1 MGKCNCRR
9 PEDTLDPTAIR
20 LQADLLRLGHA
31 LAERRDGTHGDERL
45 KKQEEIEVLERELLL
60 AIRIEPDRKLFGIQG
75 NFCTPHDI
83 VRIRAAAYIG
93 WEMVAECDP
102 ATRIEQV
109 ARAIADPSQPH
120 YQEIILVRDALA
132 RAVIDGVFLLS
143 ADNNGSWG
151 GKILLPPRF
160 FSWLAGGNTK
170 SKGDFS
176 PKTIAAGR
184 LQRTRTSAGEGES
197 NDLLPTPLTARQISD
212 RIAARVVGMAEGGQ
226 LAVIS
231 GRLAMH
237 MRRAKMLAAGQD
249 PGTPNEVIL
258 VLGESSTGKSWICEQ
273 SGLATGLPQA
283 SANAAEM
290 SASGYVGLSVEDGLR
305 GLYLAAKCRPEVCRF
320 GIMTYDEITKKA
332 GSQNE
337 SPVNSTAVLNELL
350 RLVSGQETQV
360 GGKRS
365 GNEPSFTVNTSGMF
379 FFLCGH
385 APGLDDLIEKRLG
398 GKSIGFGTGKSR
410 SGTRGILLDCL
421 EDYGLPAELLNRLT
435 AIVTTPTPS
444 IQSLCQA
451 ATSPKGIIQAYGRLL
466 DNGDFRFQEKAVTQM
481 AEHCRATR
489 LYYRGIAS
497 IVSAL
502 AAEAMISERRG
513 SIIVTPADVRR
524 AVAEMDYGVANLL
537 QKTGRH
543 RAVATAPEDNME
555 CDIEADLV
563 TA

>member
-1 MGKCNCRR
+1 M
-9 PEDTLDPTAIR
+9 PDDTFDPSAIR

-45 KKQEEIEVLERELLL
+45 VKQAEIEVLERQLLL
-60 AIRIEPDRKLFGIQG
+60 DIRVVADRKLFGIQG
-75 NFCTPHDI
+75 NFSTPSDI
-83 VRIRAAAYIG
+83 VRVRGAAYIG
-93 WEMVAECDP
+93 WEMIAECDP
-102 ATRIEQV
+102 STRIEQV
-109 ARAIADPSQPH
+109 SRAIADPTQPH
-120 YQEIILVRDALA
+120 YQEILVVRDALA
-132 RAVIDGVFLLS
+132 RAVIDGIFLLS

-151 GKILLPPRF
+151 GKILLPPNF
-160 FSWLAGGNTK
+160 FSWLNGGNTK

-176 PKTIAAGR
+176 PKKIAAGR
-184 LQRTRTSAGEGES
+184 LQRTRTSTGGETD
-197 NDLLPTPLTARQISD
+197 DLLPAPLTARQIAD
-212 RIAARVVGMAEGGQ
+212 KIAARVVGMQEGGQ
-226 LAVIS
+226 LDVIS

-249 PGTPNEVIL
+249 PGTPNESVL

-273 SGLATGLPQA
+273 SGIATGLPQA

-305 GLYLAAKCRPEVCRF
+305 GLYLNSKCRPEVCRF
-320 GIMTYDEITKKA
+320 GVMTFDEITKKA

-337 SPVNSTAVLNELL
+337 SAVNSTAVLNEML
-350 RLVSGQETQV
+350 RLVQGQETQV

-365 GNEPSFTVNTSGMF
+365 GNEPSFTINTYGMF

-385 APGLDDLIEKRLG
+385 APGLDHLIEKRLG
-398 GKSIGFGTGKSR
+398 GKSIGFGNDKSR
-410 SGTRGILLDCL
+410 SGTRGILLDAL

-444 IQSLCQA
+444 IQSLCKA
-451 ATSPKGIIQAYGRLL
+451 ATSPKGVIQSYARLL
-466 DNGDFRFQEKAVTQM
+466 DNGDFRFQDKAVIEM

-502 AAEAMISERRG
+502 AAEALTSERRG

-524 AVAEMDYGVANLL
+524 VVNGMDDGVANLL

-543 RAVATAPEDNME
+543 RAVETAPEDIE
-555 CDIEADLV
+555 CDVTDLA

>member
-1 MGKCNCRR
+1 M
-9 PEDTLDPTAIR
+9 PDTLDPSAIR

-45 KKQEEIEVLERELLL
+45 KKQEDIEVLERELLL

-83 VRIRAAAYIG
+83 IRVRAAAYVG

-109 ARAIADPSQPH
+109 SRAIADPTQPH

-132 RAVIDGVFLLS
+132 RAVIAGVFLLS

-184 LQRTRTSAGEGES
+184 LQRTRTSTDGEAD
-197 NDLLPTPLTARQISD
+197 DLLPAPLTARQISD
-212 RIAARVVGMAEGGQ
+212 KIAARVVGMAEGGQ
-226 LAVIS
+226 LAVIC

-237 MRRAKMLAAGQD
+237 MRRAKMLAAGND
-249 PGTPNEVIL
+249 PGTPNEVVL
-258 VLGESSTGKSWICEQ
+258 VLGESGTGKTWLCEQ
-273 SGLATGLPQA
+273 AGISTGLPQA

-305 GLYLAAKCRPEVCRF
+305 GLYLASKCRPEVCRF
-320 GIMTYDEITKKA
+320 GIMTFDEVTKKA

-337 SPVNSTAVLNELL
+337 SAVNSTSVLNEML
-350 RLVSGQETQV
+350 RLVQGQETQV

-365 GNEPSFTVNTSGMF
+365 GNEPSFSVNTFGMF

-385 APGLDDLIEKRLG
+385 APGLDRLIERKLG
-398 GKSIGFGTGKSR
+398 GKAIGFGTGKSR

-451 ATSPKGIIQAYGRLL
+451 ATGPKGIIQAYGRLL

-502 AAEAMISERRG
+502 AADAMTSERKG
-513 SIIVTPADVRR
+513 SILITPADVRR
-524 AVAEMDYGVANLL
+524 AVAGMDDGVANLL

-543 RAVATAPEDNME
+543 RAVETAPEDNIE
-555 CDIEADLV
+555 DNIEADLV

>member
-1 MGKCNCRR
+1 M

-31 LAERRDGTHGDERL
+31 LAERRDGTHGDERTE
-45 KKQEEIEVLERELLL
+45 KQAEIEVLERQLLL

-75 NFCTPHDI
+75 NFSTPSDI
-83 VRIRAAAYIG
+83 VRVRGAALIG

-109 ARAIADPSQPH
+109 SRAIADPSQPH
-120 YQEIILVRDALA
+120 YREILIVRDALA

-151 GKILLPPRF
+151 GRLLMPPSF
-160 FSWLAGGNTK
+160 FSWLNGK

-176 PKTIAAGR
+176 PKKIAAGR
-184 LQRTRTSAGEGES
+184 HQRARTSVGDETD
-197 NDLLPTPLTARQISD
+197 DLLPAPLTARQIAD
-212 RIAARVVGMAEGGQ
+212 RIAARVVGMDAGGQ
-226 LAVIS
+226 LAVVS

-249 PGTPNEVIL
+249 PGTPNEVVL
-258 VLGESSTGKSWICEQ
+258 VLGESGTGKTWLCEQ
-273 SGLATGLPQA
+273 AGISTGLPQA
-283 SANAAEM
+283 STNTAEM

-305 GLYLAAKCRPEVCRF
+305 GLYLASKCRPEVCRF
-320 GIMTYDEITKKA
+320 GIMTYDEVTKKA

-337 SPVNSTAVLNELL
+337 SPVNSTSVLNELL
-350 RLVSGQETQV
+350 RLVQGQEHTQV
-360 GGKRS
+360 GGKKGNG
-365 GNEPSFTVNTSGMF
+365 GNELSFTVNTYGMF

-385 APGLDDLIEKRLG
+385 APGLDHLIERKLG
-398 GKSIGFGTGKSR
+398 GKSIGFGSGKSR

-435 AIVTTPTPS
+435 AIVSTPTPS
-444 IQSLCQA
+444 IQSLCKA
-451 ATSPKGIIQAYGRLL
+451 ATGPKGVIQSYARLL
-466 DNGDFRFQEKAVTQM
+466 GNGDFRFQDKAVVEM

-489 LYYRGIAS
+489 LYYRGLAS

-502 AAEAMISERRG
+502 AAEALSSERRG
-513 SIIVTPADVRR
+513 SVIVTPADIRR
-524 AVAEMDYGVANLL
+524 AVAGMDDGVMNLL
-537 QKTGRH
+537 QKTGR
-543 RAVATAPEDNME
+543 RDVVEAVPEDNIE
-555 CDIEADLV
+555 CDVDLA